1 MGCIPERYLPIIPAS
16 FAESLKDVEQYIH
29 SHVTLGYDTEEL
41 LNEDKPL
48 IEHLLK
54 GFKFQTKIS
63 HLKYL
68 KNALIK
74 YFDGSKYGDLS

>member
-1 MGCIPERYLPIIPAS
+1 MGCILKKLPPLIPAS
-16 FAESLKDVEQYIH
+16 FAESLKDVEQYINF
-29 SHVTLGYDTEEL
+29 HVTLGYDTEEL

-68 KNALIK
+68 KNALMK
-74 YFDGSKYGDLS
+74 YFDG

>member
-1 MGCIPERYLPIIPAS
+1 MGCILKKLPPLIPAS
-16 FAESLKDVEQYIH
+16 FAESLKDVEQYINF
-29 SHVTLGYDTEEL
+29 HVTLGYDTEEL

-48 IEHLLK
+48 IEHLIK

-68 KNALIK
+68 KNAFMK
-74 YFDGSKYGDLS
+74 YFDG

>member
-1 MGCIPERYLPIIPAS
+1 MGCILKKLPPLIPAS
-16 FAESLKDVEQYIH
+16 FAESLKDVEQYINF
-29 SHVTLGYDTEEL
+29 HVTLGYDTEEL

-68 KNALIK
+68 KNALMK
-74 YFDGSKYGDLS
+74 LGCPC

>member
-1 MGCIPERYLPIIPAS
+1 MGCIPERFLPIIPAS
-16 FAESLKDVEQYIH
+16 IAESLKDVEQYIH

-48 IEHLLK
+48 IEHLIK
-54 GFKFQTKIS
+54 GFKFQTKIRY
-63 HLKYL
+63 LKSL

-74 YFDGSKYGDLS
+74 YFDG

>member
-1 MGCIPERYLPIIPAS
+1 MGCILKKLPPLIPAS
-16 FAESLKDVEQYIH
+16 FAESLKDVEQYINF
-29 SHVTLGYDTEEL
+29 HVTLGYDTEEL

-63 HLKYL
+63 FLKSL

-74 YFDGSKYGDLS
+74 YFDG

>member
-1 MGCIPERYLPIIPAS
+1 MPVSIVEG
-16 FAESLKDVEQYIH
+16 LKDVEQYIH
-29 SHVTLGYDTEEL
+29 SQVTLGYDTEEL

-68 KNALIK
+68 KNALMK
-74 YFDGSKYGDLS
+74 YFDG